1 MSRPGPTTAP
11 AAAGEDP
18 ARRVCVVIPHAG
30 GWEILES
37 CLGWLARGSRPC
49 RVLLVDNASP
59 DDSVARVR
67 RAFPWVEV
75 LPQGRNLGFAGG
87 CNAGLREALADPSCQ
102 VAVLLNNDTEPAEDW
117 LEQPLALLEAHPRLA
132 AVQPRLLSIP
142 FPGRLDYS
150 GAAGG
155 LLDVYAF
162 PFALGRLLGHCEV
175 DAGQYLEPRRL
186 AWASG
191 TACFLRLEAL
201 RETGLLEESFFMH
214 MEEIDLDWR
223 LRLAGWWIASAPQ
236 SRVRHHSGYSLG
248 AESPFKVY
256 LNHRNS
262 LRMLTRNA
270 GAGTLL
276 RRLPFR
282 LLLDAAAVL
291 SYLAGGR
298 PAQAWAGLRGV
309 AGWLR
314 RLPQDLRARRGI
326 QALRRLSERELQR
339 DHYPRSVALAVRL
352 RGVENVAG
360 LAWFPPPLAESEEPA
375 RV

>member
-1 MSRPGPTTAP
+1 MEATR
-11 AAAGEDP
+11 E
-18 ARRVCVVIPHAG
+18 ARRLMVVIPHHG
-30 GWEILES
+30 GWGILER
-37 CLGWLARGSRPC
+37 CLEQLGAGTVPC

-75 LPQGRNLGFAGG
+75 LELPRNLGFAGG
-87 CNAGLREALADPSCQ
+87 CNVGLRAALEDPHCEA
-102 VAVLLNNDTEPAEDW
+102 VALLNNDTEPARDW
-117 LEQPLALLEAHPRLA
+117 LEQPKAMLAADPRLG

-142 FPGRLDYS
+142 FPGKLDYS

-162 PFALGRLLGHCEV
+162 PFALGRVLGHLEE
-175 DAGQYLEPRRL
+175 DGPAWLEPRRL

-191 TACFLRLEAL
+191 TACLLRCAAL

-214 MEEIDLDWR
+214 MEEIDLCWR
-223 LRLAGWWIASAPQ
+223 LRLRGWAIASAPAA
-236 SRVRHHSGYSLG
+236 RVLHHSGYSLG
-248 AESPFKVY
+248 AERPLKVY

-270 GAGTLL
+270 GSGTLA
-276 RRLPFR
+276 RRLPVR
-282 LLLDAAAVL
+282 LLLDLAAAA
-291 SYLAGGR
+291 SYLAAGR
-298 PAQAWAGLRGV
+298 PAHAGAALRGV

-314 RLPQDLRARRGI
+314 RLPGDLRARRAI
-326 QALRRLSERELQR
+326 QAGRTVDEPTLQSQ
-339 DHYPRSVALAVRL
+339 HFGGSIALAARL
-352 RGVENVAG
+352 RGVTRVAELG
-360 LAWFPPPLAESEEPA
+360 WTPPVWKEDPH